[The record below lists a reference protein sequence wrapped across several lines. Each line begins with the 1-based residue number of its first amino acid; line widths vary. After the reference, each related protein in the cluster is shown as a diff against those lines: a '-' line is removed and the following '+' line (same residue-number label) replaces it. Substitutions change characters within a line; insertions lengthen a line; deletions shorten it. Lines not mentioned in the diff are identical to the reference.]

1 MTKKRR
7 VSSAAEL
14 ARELA
19 RLGDIAEKDF
29 VEKAVKKLAFD
40 GFTSLVVST
49 PFDTGFASS
58 NWRVGINSNAE
69 GALYNPGGGNYA
81 PAQYGNPAIELGD
94 KINLFNNT
102 VYIGRL
108 ETGWSKQAPAGM
120 VEPTYSRL
128 LAMAQQ
134 VTSALSKEVIG

>member
-1 MTKKRR
+1 MSKKR
-7 VSSAAEL
+7 VDSAAEL
-14 ARELA
+14 SRELA
-19 RLGDIAEKDF
+19 RLGDLAKDDF

-40 GFTSLVVST
+40 GFTSLVVLT

-58 NWRVGINSNAE
+58 LWRVGVNVTQE
-69 GALYNPGGGNYA
+69 GAIPSPSGGVYA
-81 PAQYGNPAIELGD
+81 PATYGNPSIELGD
-94 KINLFNNT
+94 KVHLYNNT

-108 ETGWSKQAPAGM
+108 ENGWSQQAPQGM

-134 VTSALSKEVIG
+134 VTSALSKEAIG